1 MLNFW
6 IIKYKIFQSS
16 VLTRMNGVLVQ
27 NDEFLLESWTQFES
41 LRYIQLSSDVVKQDK
56 KASKVSKS
64 SFFLMELFFTSDS
77 S

>member
-1 MLNFW
+1 
-6 IIKYKIFQSS
+6 
-16 VLTRMNGVLVQ
+16 MNGVLVQ
-27 NDEFLLESWTQFES
+27 NDEFLFESRTQFES